1 MTTNQENILGLC
13 TLKLYKSITTAAF
26 EWANLI
32 FWRKNLSGCNYLS
45 AKFNSTAPW
54 PKNWSS
60 YFLLCCFHPKK
71 GFVSFFRFNDQRWI
85 RKDTLPLPRL
95 DPRPP
100 SSFPPTPLA
109 SPGKVEAFFSTEQRN
124 EKSKIKIRFGQKIYF
139 GRFLSK
145 LPKWIFSCHWT
156 LIGLRI
162 LVWEKPV

>member
-85 RKDTLPLPRL
+85 RKDTLPSPRL
-95 DPRPP
+95 DPRPQFLP
-100 SSFPPTPLA
+100 GHLLGHPRPHPQPRSRVREKLRLSF
-109 SPGKVEAFFSTEQRN
+109 Q
-124 EKSKIKIRFGQKIYF
+124 
-139 GRFLSK
+139 LSK
-145 LPKWIFSCHWT
+145 EMRNQRSRFVLGKKFILGVFFQNCPNGSF
-156 LIGLRI
+156 LAIGH
-162 LVWEKPV
+162 